1 MKISVMVRCLLLGLL
16 GSLQVT
22 HANPITYTYTP
33 ISVPGSSSTSARAI
47 NNAGQIVGYYRDS
60 AGEHGFLYSTGTY
73 TTIDVPGGISTELLG
88 VNNVGQ
94 IVGTYRDSSNNLR
107 LFLDDNSVFTTIDV
121 PGGLDIYVTFLGAGI
136 NDAGQIVST
145 AFSQRA
151 FRYDHGQFFFIPP
164 VYGIAGGNFA
174 AGINNAGQIAMEE
187 SDGGDGYAYVY
198 SNGVSTRLAILFSDS
213 DARGISNAGDVVG
226 RYESRNRFGSF
237 LYSGGVVTL
246 FDESSSP
253 DFYFIFGI
261 NDAGQLIGAGGN
273 GLRNA
278 VLATPTTIPE
288 PASLLLFTPGLA
300 GLGLVI
306 RRKRQ
311 NGLNC

>member
-1 MKISVMVRCLLLGLL
+1 MKISVMVCCLLLGLL

-22 HANPITYTYTP
+22 HADPITYTYTP

-94 IVGTYRDSSNNLR
+94 IVGTYRDSSNILR
-107 LFLDDNSVFTTIDV
+107 LFLDDNGVFTTIDV

-187 SDGGDGYAYVY
+187 SDGAQGHAYVY
-198 SNGVSTRLAILFSDS
+198 SNGISTRIPTPTSDGN
-213 DARGISNAGDVVG
+213 ARGINNASDVVG
-226 RYESRNRFGSF
+226 TYQNAITFGS
-237 LYSGGVVTL
+237 YT
-246 FDESSSP
+246 
-253 DFYFIFGI
+253 
-261 NDAGQLIGAGGN
+261 AAHM
-273 GLRNA
+273 LRDM
-278 VLATPTTIPE
+278 
-288 PASLLLFTPGLA
+288 LL
-300 GLGLVI
+300 
-306 RRKRQ
+306 
-311 NGLNC
+311 